1 MLLWGKEKGEERR
14 KLGFLEVNV
23 WGVEQIGVVE
33 GEHDGTGR
41 EEGWELWKVNMKV
54 WEEYRWQVGGCG
66 KDKGRKAGEWK
77 VG

>member
-1 MLLWGKEKGEERR
+1 M
-14 KLGFLEVNV
+14 
-23 WGVEQIGVVE
+23 EQIGVVE

-41 EEGWELWKVNMKV
+41 EEGWELCQG
-54 WEEYRWQVGGCG
+54 EYEGVRRIPVAGWG